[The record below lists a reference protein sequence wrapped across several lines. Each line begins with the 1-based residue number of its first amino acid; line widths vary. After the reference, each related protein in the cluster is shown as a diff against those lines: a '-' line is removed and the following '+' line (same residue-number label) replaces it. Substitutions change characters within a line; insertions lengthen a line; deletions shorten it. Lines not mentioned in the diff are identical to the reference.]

1 MAKELIINSVETF
14 EEALPIIR
22 ASQEEFSK
30 FTQEQV
36 DTICEHAAMAVSKMR
51 IPLAKMAN
59 EETGYGIVVDK
70 ITKNQYASEHIWN
83 YMRDA
88 KTCGI
93 IEENPEA
100 GTKRVASPKGV
111 IAAIV
116 PTTNPTSTTIYKILI
131 ALKTRNSI
139 IVSPHPNAVNC
150 TIEAARIMR
159 NAAIAAG
166 LPENVISWVSVP
178 SLEISDVMMKK
189 VDLIIA
195 TGGEAMVHA
204 AYSSGT
210 PALGVGPGN

>member
-1 MAKELIINSVETF
+1 
-14 EEALPIIR
+14 
-22 ASQEEFSK
+22 
-30 FTQEQV
+30 
-36 DTICEHAAMAVSKMR
+36 
-51 IPLAKMAN
+51 
-59 EETGYGIVVDK
+59 
-70 ITKNQYASEHIWN
+70 
-83 YMRDA
+83 MRDA

-189 VDLIIA
+189 VDLDVYKRQHHLFLLNHRQDIISP
-195 TGGEAMVHA
+195 V
-204 AYSSGT
+204 
-210 PALGVGPGN
+210 L